1 MAEKVTMESIA
12 ARLGVSKNAVSLAL
26 RGMPGLGDELRA
38 AILETAAAMGYRY
51 RAAGKSQ
58 DTAAICVAVSQ
69 NVREGGEFFNEVLS
83 GIEAAAREAGA
94 VCNMVWYGGPD
105 GGPEPPLCVANG
117 TAGGIVCVGI
127 FQKEQISALAGF
139 GLPLVL
145 VDHYIDGVR
154 VDSVLSDNV
163 GGACALVSAMLGAIG
178 GDIGYVGNMDYSPSF
193 FDRWLGYVKAH
204 RLAGRAWREEYVLR
218 YPSEAAGLARLPSAF
233 FCCNDTNAVTLM
245 KELSRLGKAVPGDV
259 AVAGFDDSVFATS
272 VHPEL
277 TTVRVDKGLMGR
289 KAVGRLLQLI
299 ANPGQA
305 AETLLLAPELV
316 ARESAPVVIGD

>member
-1 MAEKVTMESIA
+1 MDKVTMEQIA

-26 RGMPGLGDELRA
+26 RGMPGLGDELRG

-51 RAAGKSQ
+51 RAAGKSPE
-58 DTAAICVAVSQ
+58 TATLCVAVSQ

-94 VCNMVWYGGPD
+94 VCTMAWYGGPD

-127 FQKEQISALAGF
+127 FQKEQIESLAGF

-154 VDSVLSDNV
+154 VNSVLSDNV
-163 GGACALVSAMLGAIG
+163 SGAFTLVSAMLGAIG
-178 GDIGYVGNMDYSPSF
+178 GDIGYVGNMDCSPSF

-204 RLAGRAWREEYVLR
+204 RLAGRAWREETILKH
-218 YPSEAAGLARLPSAF
+218 PSEAAGLARLPSAF
-233 FCCNDTNAVTLM
+233 FCCNDLTAVALM

-299 ANPGQA
+299 ANPGQT
-305 AETLLLAPELV
+305 AETLLLEPELV
-316 ARESAPVVIGD
+316 ARESAPVVILS